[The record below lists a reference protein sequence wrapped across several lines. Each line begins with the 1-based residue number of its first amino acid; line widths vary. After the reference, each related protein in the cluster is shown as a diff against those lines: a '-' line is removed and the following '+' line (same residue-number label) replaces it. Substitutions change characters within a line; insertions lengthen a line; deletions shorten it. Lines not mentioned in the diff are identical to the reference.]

1 MSIGLLLLR
10 VIVGGLFVGHGTQKL
25 FGWFGGH
32 GLDGTGAWMES
43 LGFRRGRVW
52 AAIGGLAESLG
63 GLLLALGFLTPLAA
77 AAIVGVMTTATMAV
91 HLRNGVWNTN
101 GGYELPLV
109 YAAAATA
116 IAFMGPGAY
125 SVDRLIGLSIE
136 PVTSGLVALVLGL
149 VAGALAN
156 AVRTQP
162 AMAEAPSVEER
173 VAA

>member
-1 MSIGLLLLR
+1 MSLGLLLLR
-10 VIVGGLFVGHGTQKL
+10 VVVGALFVGHGTQKL

-52 AAIGGLAESLG
+52 AGVAGLAESLG

-77 AAIVGVMTTATMAV
+77 AAIVGVMTTAVLAV
-91 HLRNGVWNTN
+91 HLRNGVWNSN

-109 YAAAATA
+109 YATAATA
-116 IAFMGPGAY
+116 LAFTGPGAY
-125 SVDRLIGLSIE
+125 SLDRVIGLAID
-136 PVTSGLVALVLGL
+136 PVTSGVLALVLGL
-149 VAGALAN
+149 LTGTLVNALRVEPVAAGA
-156 AVRTQP
+156 
-162 AMAEAPSVEER
+162 PSPEER

>member
-1 MSIGLLLLR
+1 MSVGLLLLR
-10 VIVGGLFVGHGTQKL
+10 VIVGALFVGHGTQKL

-52 AAIGGLAESLG
+52 AAVAGLAESLG

-77 AAIVGVMTTATMAV
+77 AAIVGVMTTAVLAV
-91 HLRNGVWNTN
+91 HLRNGVWNSD

-109 YAAAATA
+109 YATAATA
-116 IAFMGPGAY
+116 IAFTGPGAY
-125 SVDRLIGLSIE
+125 SLDRVIGLGID
-136 PVTSGLVALVLGL
+136 PVTSGIVALVLGL
-149 VAGALAN
+149 LAGTLVNALRAEPVAAGA
-156 AVRTQP
+156 
-162 AMAEAPSVEER
+162 PSPEER